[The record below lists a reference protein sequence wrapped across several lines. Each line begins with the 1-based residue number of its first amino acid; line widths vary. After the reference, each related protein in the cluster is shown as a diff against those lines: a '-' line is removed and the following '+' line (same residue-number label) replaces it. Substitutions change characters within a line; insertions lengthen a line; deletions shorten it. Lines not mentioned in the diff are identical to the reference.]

1 LTIHGGKG
9 DAALGIQPEKVQYVK
24 CVGAQTLMV
33 LYADP
38 SFAADGRG
46 CNIFPGWSRAE
57 ALKIIHGAAVKH
69 GWDMESKNNRYYWKN
84 QVWWP
89 EMVRFIM
96 NCTIRDDDIHK
107 WSKFDQCDAGL
118 DAFNE
123 RVKRWKDPV
132 PIVKK
137 YLVDYLAVERL
148 V

>member
-1 LTIHGGKG
+1 MYGEPTFTSRIKTISTITF
-9 DAALGIQPEKVQYVK
+9 L
-24 CVGAQTLMV
+24 
-33 LYADP
+33 
-38 SFAADGRG
+38 
-46 CNIFPGWSRAE
+46 CNAHAE
-57 ALKIIHGAAVKH
+57 KH

-123 RVKRWKDPV
+123 RVERWKDPV